1 MADYQYVG
9 EGRADG
15 CIVFTSATK
24 KGAFFGKTP
33 IVQPSGA
40 GQAAVT
46 TTAITTAA
54 TSTTP
59 YGFATAAQA
68 DNLMEIVAANRTL
81 VNQMRADLVSLGL
94 MKGSA

>member
-1 MADYQYVG
+1 MADYQYIG

-15 CIVFTSATK
+15 CIIFTNATK

-40 GQAAVT
+40 AQAA
-46 TTAITTAA
+46 AGTTAA

-59 YGFATAAQA
+59 YGFATSTQANALINLVDAQRNA
-68 DNLMEIVAANRTL
+68 
-81 VNQMRADLVSLGL
+81 LVSLGL